1 MQSPSFFLIFGPRHC
16 VGEEA
21 GGRVGRGRG
30 WEGGKKGVERVGR
43 GGRACVLE
51 DVRSWDDL
59 VALRLL
65 ETGSTQALQ
74 IFFFVA
80 LGDKSLSG
88 GEWMDLA
95 KYLHPFSTS
104 DPQGYPWTYL

>member
-1 MQSPSFFLIFGPRHC
+1 MQSPSLFLIFGPRNC

-21 GGRVGRGRG
+21 GGRVGRG
-30 WEGGKKGVERVGR
+30 GGGRVGR
-43 GGRACVLE
+43 GGRACVHE

-74 IFFFVA
+74 IFVFVA